1 MKIIQEFKEF
11 ALKGSVIDLA
21 VGIIIGAAFGAVVK
35 SLVDNV
41 LMPPLGYLIGRVDF
55 SQLSV
60 NLPTPTGDPVLVKY
74 GLFLNACI
82 SFLIQAVAIFLII
95 KVINTARREKEEK
108 TEDEPQAP
116 ELTTQ
121 ERLLTEIRDAIKR
134 EAAAKQEAGL
144 P

>member
-21 VGIIIGAAFGAVVK
+21 VGLIIGAAFGAVVK

-55 SQLSV
+55 SALSV

-82 SFLIQAVAIFLII
+82 SFLIQALAIFLVI
-95 KVINTARREKEEK
+95 KLINTARREKEVEAS
-108 TEDEPQAP
+108 DEPQSP

-134 EAAAKQEAGL
+134 EGTAERGTGL